1 MTSKAMQPENSENI
15 LQEEESPEL
24 LPSPESPCW
33 YPLSWR
39 SGFPRA
45 FDHSELEVIT
55 NGFADENIVK
65 EMDGMKVYHGFLQD
79 IPVLVKCFLETD
91 ERFWTMLKI
100 LSWVRHR
107 NIKNIVGYC
116 FAGASVFLLCDCP
129 CMDTVEVNLQCD
141 DSAMS
146 FGWKDRWCV
155 ALEVGG
161 SLRYLHEECV
171 DGPIVH
177 LSVCSAHVVITLN
190 NSAMLG
196 DFTTAKWLTEDTSP
210 NEDSSAECQSLEEDE
225 LLSVDVHDYG
235 MFILELITGKS
246 ANSFQSQVKG
256 QSLVNWAT
264 PILEN
269 GSLSQLMD
277 RRLMDYSDMKVVD
290 HMAKAALCCLKN
302 VKGLRLSM
310 SEVLAVVRGDELAL
324 SKYGVSE

>member
-1 MTSKAMQPENSENI
+1 VKGKDVTEIMTSKAMQPENSENI
-15 LQEEESPEL
+15 LQEEESPEP

-129 CMDTVEVNLQCD
+129 CMDTVEVNLQC
-141 DSAMS
+141 
-146 FGWKDRWCV
+146 K
-155 ALEVGG
+155 
-161 SLRYLHEECV
+161 
-171 DGPIVH
+171 
-177 LSVCSAHVVITLN
+177 N
-190 NSAMLG
+190 NFS
-196 DFTTAKWLTEDTSP
+196 
-210 NEDSSAECQSLEEDE
+210 
-225 LLSVDVHDYG
+225 Y
-235 MFILELITGKS
+235 
-246 ANSFQSQVKG
+246 
-256 QSLVNWAT
+256 
-264 PILEN
+264 
-269 GSLSQLMD
+269 
-277 RRLMDYSDMKVVD
+277 
-290 HMAKAALCCLKN
+290 
-302 VKGLRLSM
+302 
-310 SEVLAVVRGDELAL
+310 
-324 SKYGVSE
+324 